1 MSTFS
6 LAAHSSHRVLEA
18 LFAPGTQWSQ
28 KPIESLPAA
37 WAPRTYGIA
46 MTTVE
51 VAARKRRRVILL
63 LSMMQ
68 SSHGVPPGRR
78 RFCRGFRPRTRSA
91 SRLTGRKLRSNTP
104 RLSVEISAEARIE
117 RVPGAA
123 QHEVVRC

>member
-18 LFAPGTQWSQ
+18 LLAPGTQWSQ

-46 MTTVE
+46 MTAVE
-51 VAARKRRRVILL
+51 AAAKKRRRVILL

-68 SSHGVPPGRR
+68 SSQGVPARAPPILP
-78 RFCRGFRPRTRSA
+78 RPSPAGESA
-91 SRLTGRKLRSNTP
+91 AP
-104 RLSVEISAEARIE
+104 DWEEA
-117 RVPGAA
+117 
-123 QHEVVRC
+123 